1 MKSQENSKQYIQNLL
16 LQYGGEVSFISIN
29 FCPYCMAAKNLLTKL
44 SIPFKEIKIDDPDHI
59 ENFEVIRNELIMAYN
74 FRTFPQ
80 IFIGKEHIGGY
91 QELKSLFDSKELYDR
106 LNTLQIKY
114 TKDEL

>member
-1 MKSQENSKQYIQNLL
+1 MKSQEKSQQFIENFL
-16 LQYGGEVSFISIN
+16 LQHGGEVSFISIN

-44 SIPFKEIKIDDPDHI
+44 SIPFKEIKIDEPDHI
-59 ENFEVIRNELIMAYN
+59 ENFEVIRNELIIAYN

-91 QELKSLFDSKELYDR
+91 QELKILFDSKELYHKLD
-106 LNTLQIKY
+106 LQNINY
-114 TKDEL
+114 TKGE

>member
-1 MKSQENSKQYIQNLL
+1 
-16 LQYGGEVSFISIN
+16 
-29 FCPYCMAAKNLLTKL
+29 
-44 SIPFKEIKIDDPDHI
+44 
-59 ENFEVIRNELIMAYN
+59 MAYN

>member
-1 MKSQENSKQYIQNLL
+1 MKSQENSKRYIENFL

-44 SIPFKEIKIDDPDHI
+44 SIPCNEIKIDDPDHI
-59 ENFEVIRNELIMAYN
+59 EKFEVIRNELIMAYN

-80 IFIGKEHIGGY
+80 MFIGKEHIGGY
-91 QELKSLFDSKELYDR
+91 QELKILFDSKKLYDK
-106 LNTLQIKY
+106 LDALKIKY
-114 TKDEL
+114 TKGE